1 MEIIDRRRYRGTEYT
16 IGDLIVNGKKFCDTL
31 EDPDRG
37 LTSDMTNAEIIKTK
51 VYGKT
56 AIPKGKYKIE
66 MGVVSPKFR
75 SRAWAV
81 RWGGKLPRLLNV
93 PGFDGVLIHPL
104 NTAEETLGCIGVGEN
119 KVKGKII
126 NSVETFNRLMPLLIE
141 AYYRGESIT
150 LTVE

>member
-1 MEIIDRRRYRGTEYT
+1 MEIIDRRRYYGNDYT
-16 IGDLIVNGKKFCDTL
+16 IGDLIVNGKKFCDVL
-31 EDPDRG
+31 EDTDRG
-37 LTSDMTNAEIIKTK
+37 LTNTMTNSEIAKK
-51 VYGKT
+51 KQYGKT
-56 AIPKGKYKIE
+56 AIPKGTYKVE

-75 SRAWAV
+75 SRQWAI
-81 RWGGKLPRLLNV
+81 RWGGKLPRVLNV
-93 PGFDGVLIHPL
+93 PGFVGVLIHPL

>member
-93 PGFDGVLIHPL
+93 PGFSGVLMHVG
-104 NTAEETLGCIGVGEN
+104 NRAEDTDGCLLCGEN
-119 KVKGKII
+119 KVKGQLI
-126 NSVETFNRLMPLLIE
+126 NSTATFDRLMTMMVE
-141 AYYRGESIT
+141 AWYRGEEIT